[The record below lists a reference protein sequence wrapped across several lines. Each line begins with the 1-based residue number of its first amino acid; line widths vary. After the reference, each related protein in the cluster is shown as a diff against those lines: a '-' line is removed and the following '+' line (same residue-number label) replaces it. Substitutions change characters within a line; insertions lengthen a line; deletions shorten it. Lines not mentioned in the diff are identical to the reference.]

1 MRVNDIINII
11 SSVGFPIAAC
21 VAIFWWT
28 TKRDTEYRQL
38 ISDLME
44 QSREEYNLLTESINN
59 NTAVLKEIAAVTR
72 DGKQ

>member
-1 MRVNDIINII
+1 MTEMVNMI

-21 VAIFWWT
+21 AAIFWWT

-38 ISDLME
+38 ISDLMD

-59 NTAVLKEIAAVTR
+59 NTAALKELASVTR

>member
-1 MRVNDIINII
+1 MNEIINVI

-21 VAIFWWT
+21 AAIFWWT

-38 ISDLME
+38 ISDLMD
-44 QSREEYNLLTESINN
+44 QSREEYNLLSESINN
-59 NTAVLKEIAAVTR
+59 NTAALKELAAVTR

>member
-1 MRVNDIINII
+1 MNEIVNFI

-21 VAIFWWT
+21 AAIFWWT

-38 ISDLME
+38 ISELME
-44 QSREEYNLLTESINN
+44 QSREEYNVLCESINN
-59 NTAVLKEIAAVTR
+59 NTAALRELTAVTR

>member
-1 MRVNDIINII
+1 MRLSDIVNII

-21 VAIFWWT
+21 VAIFWWM

-59 NTAVLKEIAAVTR
+59 NTEALKELTTVTR

>member
-1 MRVNDIINII
+1 MNEIINII

-21 VAIFWWT
+21 AAIFWWT
-28 TKRDTEYRQL
+28 TKRDAEYRQL
-38 ISDLME
+38 ISDLMD

-59 NTAVLKEIAAVTR
+59 NTAALKELASVTR

>member
-1 MRVNDIINII
+1 MNEIINVI

-21 VAIFWWT
+21 AAIFWWT

-59 NTAVLKEIAAVTR
+59 NTAALKELAAVTR